1 MSAKDARAGGAYV
14 EVSLRSKVS
23 EGAKQVQRELNS
35 ISKGLGTVGASLIGA
50 GSATLAPVIA
60 SVVSFGKAGATFDDI
75 AQRTGVSGAAISEL
89 AYAADMGGT
98 SIESLE
104 RGLKK
109 LQQTVTAAGDGSQ
122 SAVDALA
129 SVGLSIEDLA
139 GKSGDQQLEVIAD
152 ALSGIS
158 DPGER
163 ASRAMDLLGKAG
175 SELMPMLSEGA
186 KGLRAMREEAKAL
199 GIAMSDEDTKA
210 AAAFDDALLKLWST
224 VKGVSNIVGASLAPL
239 LTKVADA
246 VTTIVSVSSQWVNQN
261 RGLVVAIAATGVA
274 AVAAGAGFM
283 VLAGGLLVASMGIT
297 AFGTIATAVGAIV
310 GVVWSPITA
319 IVLGI
324 AAAVAVWAAGFAYLA
339 VQSGVAGDAITYL
352 RSVFSGLAE
361 IVSTTFGGISA
372 ALASGNTQLAA
383 KIMWAGL
390 KLIFAKASK
399 EVVTLFINQFNIIGD
414 AMRRIVVE
422 AAQAWWKLPQLIAS
436 GMKNVVFQIGA
447 SLKGGSIQQLEEELK
462 ALTAEANAA
471 MAPAKTG
478 AGPAADN
485 NGTDATASKVDPQ
498 KVFDER
504 LQSLQS
510 ELIAMQAGADAVDL
524 LTLKNQGL
532 TIAQLAQV
540 SALQE
545 QRRAL
550 KLQQEMEE
558 KRTQAAKDLVAEG
571 KQLTE
576 SMRTPRE
583 QFVAEMTRIQ
593 ELLQAR
599 AIDQTTA
606 DRAMQKAREGLNG
619 GSGDRGSNGVALRGS
634 QAAADTIRRNRSS
647 VSAETWVAPLIS
659 QGLAAMEVQRS
670 GFAEMTAAVNAKS
683 DAMDLTPLEKLT
695 EKQLAA
701 LGLSHTAL
709 VAVKTAIEES
719 KTPTYTIP

>member
-1 MSAKDARAGGAYV
+1 MSAKEARAGGAYV
-14 EVSLRSKVS
+14 EVSLRSKIS
-23 EGAKQVQRELNS
+23 AGAKQVQRELNAV
-35 ISKGLGTVGASLIGA
+35 SKGLGTVGASLIGA

-75 AQRTGVSGAAISEL
+75 SQRTGVSGAAISEL
-89 AYAADMGGT
+89 AHAADMSGT

-109 LQQTVTAAGDGSQ
+109 MQQTITAAGDGTK
-122 SAVDALA
+122 SAVDALSA
-129 SVGLSIEDLA
+129 VGLSIEDLA
-139 GKSGDQQLEVIAD
+139 RKSGDQQLSVIAE

-163 ASRAMDLLGKAG
+163 AARAMDILGKSGA
-175 SELMPMLSEGA
+175 ELLPMLNGGA
-186 KGLRAMREEAKAL
+186 KGLQQMRDEAKSL
-199 GIAMSDEDTKA
+199 GIAMSGEDTKA
-210 AAAFDDALLKLWST
+210 AASLDDAIVKLWNT
-224 VKGVSNIVGASLAPL
+224 VKGFSNVIGASLAPL
-239 LTKVADA
+239 LTKVADV
-246 VTTIVSVSSQWVNQN
+246 VTTIVGVSNQWINNN
-261 RGLVVAIAATGVA
+261 RGLVAALAAAGIA
-274 AVAAGAGFM
+274 AVAAGGGFM

-324 AAAVAVWAAGFAYLA
+324 AAGMAIFTAGMTYLA
-339 VQSGVAGDAITYL
+339 VQSGVASDAIAYL
-352 RSVFSGLAE
+352 KSVFGGLAE
-361 IVSTTFGGISA
+361 ITSKTFGGISA
-372 ALASGNTQLAA
+372 ALSSGNTELAA

-414 AMRRIVVE
+414 AMRRIVME
-422 AAQAWWKLPQLIAS
+422 AAQAWWKLPELIAR

-447 SLKGGSIQQLEEELK
+447 SLKGGSIQQLEDELK
-462 ALTAEANAA
+462 KLTAEANASQVSA
-471 MAPAKTG
+471 NLGSGQTT
-478 AGPAADN
+478 D
-485 NGTDATASKVDPQ
+485 GTDAGAAVDPQ
-498 KVFDER
+498 KAFDER
-504 LQSLQS
+504 IKSLQS
-510 ELIAMQAGADAVDL
+510 ELLTMQAGADAADL
-524 LTLKNQGL
+524 LTLKQQGV
-532 TIAQLAQV
+532 TDAQLAQV
-540 SALQE
+540 SILQE

-550 KLQQEMEE
+550 KAQQEMEE

-583 QFVAEMTRIQ
+583 QFVAEATRIQ
-593 ELLQAR
+593 QLLQAN

-606 DRAMQKAREGLNG
+606 DRALAKAREGLNG
-619 GSGDRGSNGVALRGS
+619 GPSGERGSNGVALRGS
-634 QAAADTIRRNRSS
+634 QAAADTIRRNRSD

-670 GFAEMTAAVNAKS
+670 GFAQVAAAVTAKS

-695 EKQLAA
+695 EKQLTA

-719 KTPTYTIP
+719 KAPTYQIP